1 MDILNKALDLIQA
14 ELGADIFSD
23 EKRDWFERNF
33 RLAHGGDRYYIASIR
48 AFEVANKHAEV
59 RRLIRQGLGNSIIA
73 ERAGLTRQQVWNIRH
88 DMTISTSSAAP

>member
-73 ERAGLTRQQVWNIRH
+73 ERVGLTRQQVWNIRH